1 MGLFSN
7 SKKTTEQVNAEKRS
21 EQLQALNSA
30 LTGEAPLMPEQRPF
44 DEPDLTLDGADLP
57 PVSSPLDIKF
67 RERNRRLEA
76 LSASVGDIESTFSQI
91 STLLLNSEKSA
102 SMLAQFIEQSKI
114 DAEADKRIQSE
125 NAKLSVANI
134 EKDNTISRQARQIDQ
149 YAGELQVL
157 KDRASKYRNALE
169 VARSSILA
177 MRQQRNDDLDAIEQ
191 KTNEIA
197 ALDARISDLLT
208 QNEEYARRFDTQERQ
223 IVELKTDLDSMGKRE
238 TELRQSLAESNALLE
253 NETLRSQ
260 NNANELSAAQR
271 ELSQLN
277 LQLTAARSE
286 IETLRE
292 EAEFTRQAHED
303 ERRTFDNRLFGF
315 KTDIDNLGS
324 ERRVLRQ
331 SLKEAENEI
340 RTLNAEIRDLTAQL
354 RSVTAKLESLQ
365 RAKETERHEASRAT
379 TKVAELNLRYNAA
392 ISDLNHQR
400 KQREILEQRVETL
413 VAENR
418 KLEEYKIKHDELMV
432 QAAEFKSLVADYQK
446 LIAAGR
452 TSFQPLGSSSDAMT
466 SELDQLLSEE
476 DHLDE
481 MTVEEELATRFPDNV
496 VPLTEKPGSNSGND
510 DR

>member
-7 SKKTTEQVNAEKRS
+7 SKKPNEQGKEEERS

-30 LTGEAPLMPEQRPF
+30 LTGETSAAEQ
-44 DEPDLTLDGADLP
+44 DIGLEASEMS

-67 RERNRRLEA
+67 RERNRRLDL
-76 LSASVGDIESTFSQI
+76 LSSSVTDIEDTFSQI

-102 SMLAQFIEQSKI
+102 GLLAQFIEQSKI

-134 EKDNTISRQARQIDQ
+134 EKDNTIARQGRQIDQ

-157 KDRASKYRNALE
+157 KERASKYRNALE

-177 MRQQRNDDLDAIEQ
+177 MRQQRNDDLDTIEG
-191 KTNEIA
+191 KTTEIA
-197 ALDARISDLLT
+197 ALDARISELVS
-208 QNEEYARRFDTQERQ
+208 QNDEYARRYESQERQ
-223 IVELKTDLDSMGKRE
+223 IVDLKNDLDSQNKRE
-238 TELRQSLAESNALLE
+238 TELRQSLAEANALLE

-260 NNANELSAAQR
+260 NNANELSASQR

-277 LQLTAARSE
+277 LALTAARSE

-292 EAEFTRQAHED
+292 EAEFMKQAHED

-331 SLKEAENEI
+331 SLKEAENEV
-340 RTLNAEIRDLTAQL
+340 RSLNSEIRDLTAQL
-354 RSVTAKLESLQ
+354 RSVTAKLDSLQ
-365 RAKETERHEASRAT
+365 RSKETERHEASRAN

-413 VAENR
+413 ISENR

-432 QAAEFKSLVADYQK
+432 QASEFKSLVADYQK

-452 TSFQPLGSSSDAMT
+452 SSFQPLSEADAQMT
-466 SELDQLLSEE
+466 SDLDDLLGEE

-481 MTVEEELATRFPDNV
+481 LTVEEELSLDRDRLPDNV
-496 VPLTEKPGSNSGND
+496 VSLTEKPE

>member
-1 MGLFSN
+1 MGVFSN
-7 SKKTTEQVNAEKRS
+7 SKKPAEQAKEEQRS

-30 LTGEAPLMPEQRPF
+30 LTGDDVPSA
-44 DEPDLTLDGADLP
+44 EPDLDLEAGEANA
-57 PVSSPLDIKF
+57 VSSPLDIKF
-67 RERNRRLEA
+67 RERNRRLEM
-76 LSASVGDIESTFSQI
+76 LGSSVGEIEGAFSQI
-91 STLLLNSEKSA
+91 SSLLLNSEKSA
-102 SMLAQFIEQSKI
+102 NMLAQFIEQSKI

-134 EKDNTISRQARQIDQ
+134 EKDNTIARQTRQIDQ

-157 KDRASKYRNALE
+157 KERASKYRNALE

-177 MRQQRNDDLDAIEQ
+177 MRQQRNDDLDGIEQ

-197 ALDARISDLLT
+197 ALDARISELVA
-208 QNEEYARRFDTQERQ
+208 QNDEYARRYEGQERQ
-223 IVELKTDLDSMGKRE
+223 IIDLKNELDGQGKRE
-238 TELRQSLAESNALLE
+238 TELRQSLAEANALLE

-260 NNANELSAAQR
+260 NNANELSASQR
-271 ELSQLN
+271 EISQLN
-277 LQLTAARSE
+277 LALTSARSE

-292 EAEFTRQAHED
+292 ETEFMKQAHED

-354 RSVTAKLESLQ
+354 RSVTGKLDSLQ
-365 RAKETERHEASRAT
+365 RSKETERHEASRAN

-418 KLEEYKIKHDELMV
+418 KLEEYKIKHDELMI
-432 QAAEFKSLVADYQK
+432 QASEFKSLVADYQK

-452 TSFQPLGSSSDAMT
+452 SSFQPMSDADEQMT
-466 SELDQLLSEE
+466 TEIDQLLGEE
-476 DHLDE
+476 DHLDD
-481 MTVEEELATRFPDNV
+481 MTIEEELSLPDNV
-496 VPLTEKPGSNSGND
+496 VSLKDKPTGE
-510 DR
+510 

>member
-7 SKKTTEQVNAEKRS
+7 SKKTAEQLNAERRS

-30 LTGEAPLMPEQRPF
+30 LTGEDQSAADEQ
-44 DEPDLTLDGADLP
+44 ELSLEATDLP

-67 RERNRRLEA
+67 KERNRRLEA
-76 LSASVGDIESTFSQI
+76 LSSSVGDIENAYTQI

-102 SMLAQFIEQSKI
+102 NMLAQFIEQSKI

-134 EKDNTISRQARQIDQ
+134 EKDNTIARQARQIDQ

-177 MRQQRNDDLDAIEQ
+177 MRQQRNDDLDSIEG
-191 KTNEIA
+191 KTNEIQS
-197 ALDARISDLLT
+197 LDSRIGELVA
-208 QNEEYARRFDTQERQ
+208 QNDEYARRYEGQERQ
-223 IVELKTDLDSMGKRE
+223 IIDLKNDLDSQGKRE
-238 TELRQSLAESNALLE
+238 TELRQSLAEANALLE

-277 LQLTAARSE
+277 LALTSARSE

-292 EAEFTRQAHED
+292 EAEFTKQAHED

-331 SLKEAENEI
+331 SLKEAENEV

-354 RSVTAKLESLQ
+354 RSVTGKLESLQ
-365 RAKETERHEASRAT
+365 RSKEAERHEASRAN

-413 VAENR
+413 IAENR

-432 QAAEFKSLVADYQK
+432 QASEFKSLVADYQK

-452 TSFQPLGSSSDAMT
+452 SSFQPLTTSDDAMT

-481 MTVEEELATRFPDNV
+481 MTVEEELSLPDNV
-496 VPLTEKPGSNSGND
+496 VALTDKPGSD
-510 DR
+510 DRRD